1 MIINTGKTEE
11 QWQRLAQAS
20 AFGRLGWPTDIAKV
34 AAFLVSDSA
43 SWVTGQ
49 NFGVNGGIA

>member
-1 MIINTGKTEE
+1 MINTGKTEE

-43 SWVTGQ
+43 SWVMGQ